1 MKYLLLATIGTV
13 LFFGSYWLLMRRETR
28 FTMVR
33 YYLLGTLLLS
43 LLLPLIHLP
52 LIRQANY
59 DGNDAAETAQLA
71 YSTTPDGMAMTY
83 TSTKGGVSEIKLTQD
98 NNGMRRISLSEGGTT
113 PTILDKVVDILPIIY
128 WIGVAAT
135 MILLTIRL
143 ARLQRRLG
151 RLQYKMQDG
160 VKVSVLN
167 DDTPAYSFGK
177 HIVLGR
183 NGFNPTEMQQLIGHE
198 MVHVRQRHTLDL
210 LLCEVVKVILWFNP
224 FVYLYQRE
232 LKRVHEYQADNAML
246 ATDNGAAYAELFY
259 HQVSG
264 KPYSAI
270 GNTFDYSLVKKR
282 IAMMARRRSRH
293 GGLLPLIVLPVAF
306 MVLMAGCVSRQTLK
320 GFYEVSSIEL
330 KSDNPAEPTLQC
342 NKFMGLESRLFCFH
356 RDGRLHIL
364 SRDTAGNAQL
374 FSYTI
379 DDDGLHLFDSTG
391 NPWLDMKLETLHCDG
406 DSIKLRFVNAD
417 PIEGIV
423 KALKGLPMYRY
434 RIDTVTVST
443 NTKKVGDE
451 LIEINPRIENDTI
464 YPRVEVS
471 YGSEKPDYWNNY
483 NRLLASPSTADYTA
497 VHEYKTHSGE
507 TEREYYKG
515 WDYHNNTIH
524 PDARQFYDTTSRF
537 NPLMEGD
544 RFILEVTLKA
554 INKHYADSLAQ
565 QIEPY
570 SILIY

>member
-1 MKYLLLATIGTV
+1 
-13 LFFGSYWLLMRRETR
+13 
-28 FTMVR
+28 
-33 YYLLGTLLLS
+33 
-43 LLLPLIHLP
+43 
-52 LIRQANY
+52 
-59 DGNDAAETAQLA
+59 
-71 YSTTPDGMAMTY
+71 
-83 TSTKGGVSEIKLTQD
+83 
-98 NNGMRRISLSEGGTT
+98 MRRISLSEGGTT

-128 WIGVAAT
+128 WIGVAVT
-135 MILLTIRL
+135 MTLLTLRL

-177 HIVLGR
+177 HVVLGR
-183 NGFNPTEMQQLIGHE
+183 NGFSPTEMQQLIGHE

-210 LLCEVVKVILWFNP
+210 LLCEAVKVVLWFNP

-232 LKRVHEYQADNAML
+232 LKRVHEYLADNAML
-246 ATDNGAAYAELFY
+246 ATDSGAAYAELFY

-264 KPYSAI
+264 KPYSPI

-293 GGLLPLIVLPVAF
+293 GGLLPLVVLPIAF
-306 MVLMAGCVSRQTLK
+306 VVLLVGCVSRQTLD

-379 DDDGLHLFDSTG
+379 DDSGLHLFDSTG

-434 RIDTVTVST
+434 RIDTVTVS

-451 LIEINPRIENDTI
+451 IIEFNERTENDTI

-483 NRLLASPSTADYTA
+483 NRLLGSTSTADYTA

-507 TEREYYKG
+507 TEREFYKG
-515 WDYHNNTIH
+515 WHFHNNTIH
-524 PDARQFYDTTSRF
+524 PDARHFYDTTSRF

-565 QIEPY
+565 QIEP
-570 SILIY
+570 

>member
-1 MKYLLLATIGTV
+1 MKYLLFCTVGTA
-13 LFFGSYWLLMRRETR
+13 LFFGAYWLLMRRETR
-28 FTMVR
+28 FNMVR
-33 YYLLGTLLLS
+33 FYLLGTLVLS
-43 LLLPLIHLP
+43 LILPLIHLP
-52 LIRQANY
+52 LLRQANY
-59 DGNDAAETAQLA
+59 DGNDAAESAQLV

-83 TSTKGGVSEIKLTQD
+83 SSTKGGVSEIKLTQD
-98 NNGMRRISLSEGGTT
+98 NNGMRRINLSEGGTT
-113 PTILDKVVDILPIIY
+113 STILDKVVDILPIIY
-128 WIGVAAT
+128 WIGVAVT

-143 ARLQRRLG
+143 ARLQRRLV
-151 RLQYKMQDG
+151 RLPYKMQDG

-210 LLCEVVKVILWFNP
+210 LFCEVVKAVLWFNP

-246 ATDNGAAYAELFY
+246 ATDSGAAYAELFY

-293 GGLLPLIVLPVAF
+293 GGLLPLVVLPIAF
-306 MVLMAGCVSRQTLK
+306 VVLLVGCVSRQTLD

-356 RDGRLHIL
+356 RDGRLHML

-391 NPWLDMKLETLHCDG
+391 NPWLDMTLETLHCDG

-423 KALKGLPMYRY
+423 KALKGLPTYRY
-434 RIDTVTVST
+434 RIDTVTVS
-443 NTKKVGDE
+443 NSKKVGDE
-451 LIEINPRIENDTI
+451 IIEFNIRTVTDTI
-464 YPRVEVS
+464 YPQVTVS
-471 YGSEKPDYWNNY
+471 YGSECPVDWSNK
-483 NRLLASPSTADYTA
+483 NRLLGSTTVSDFTA
-497 VHEYKTHSGE
+497 VHEYKTQSGE
-507 TEREYYKG
+507 TEREFYKG
-515 WDYHNNTIH
+515 WHFDNNTIN
-524 PDARQFYDTTSRF
+524 PNARQLYDTTSYY

-565 QIEPY
+565 QIEP
-570 SILIY
+570 

>member
-43 LLLPLIHLP
+43 LLLPFIHLP

-71 YSTTPDGMAMTY
+71 YSNTPDGMAMTY

-113 PTILDKVVDILPIIY
+113 STILDKVVDILPIIY

-135 MILLTIRL
+135 MILLTLRL
-143 ARLQRRLG
+143 ARLQCRLRRLP
-151 RLQYKMQDG
+151 YKMQEG

-177 HIVLGR
+177 HIVLCR

-270 GNTFDYSLVKKR
+270 GNTFDYSLVKNR

-293 GGLLPLIVLPVAF
+293 GGLLPLVVLPIAF
-306 MVLMAGCVSRQTLK
+306 VVLLAGCVSRQTME

-342 NKFMGLESRLFCFH
+342 NKFMGLENRLFCFH
-356 RDGRLHIL
+356 RDGRLHML

-379 DDDGLHLFDSTG
+379 DDNGLHLFDSTG
-391 NPWLDMKLETLHCDG
+391 SPWLDMTLETLHCDG

-434 RIDTVTVST
+434 RIDTVTVS
-443 NTKKVGDE
+443 NSKKVGDE
-451 LIEINPRIENDTI
+451 IIEFNIRTENDTI
-464 YPRVEVS
+464 YPIVEVS
-471 YGSEKPDYWNNY
+471 YGSEYPVDWSNK
-483 NRLLASPSTADYTA
+483 NRLLGSTTTADYTC
-497 VHEYKTHSGE
+497 VHEYKTQSGE
-507 TEREYYKG
+507 AEREFCKG
-515 WDYHNNTIH
+515 WHFDNNSINTN
-524 PDARQFYDTTSRF
+524 ARQLYDTTSYY

-565 QIEPY
+565 QIEP
-570 SILIY
+570 

>member
-13 LFFGSYWLLMRRETR
+13 LFFGFYWLLMRRETR

-71 YSTTPDGMAMTY
+71 YNTTSDGMAMTY
-83 TSTKGGVSEIKLTQD
+83 SNPKSGVSEIKLTQD
-98 NNGMRRISLSEGGTT
+98 NNGMRRISLSEGETT
-113 PTILDKVVDILPIIY
+113 PNILDKVMDILPIIY
-128 WIGVAAT
+128 WIGVATT
-135 MILLTIRL
+135 MIVRL
-143 ARLQRRLG
+143 P
-151 RLQYKMQDG
+151 YKMQDG
-160 VKVSVLN
+160 VKVSLLN

-177 HIVLGR
+177 HVVLGR

-210 LLCEVVKVILWFNP
+210 LLCEVVKAVLWFNP

-246 ATDNGAAYAELFY
+246 ATDSGAAYAELLY

-270 GNTFDYSLVKKR
+270 GNSFDYSLVKKR

-293 GGLLPLIVLPVAF
+293 GGLLPLVVLPIAF
-306 MVLMAGCVSRQTLK
+306 VVLLAGCVSRQTLN

-342 NKFMGLESRLFCFH
+342 NKFMGLENRLFCFH
-356 RDGRLHIL
+356 RDGRLHML

-379 DDDGLHLFDSTG
+379 DDNGLHLFDSTG
-391 NPWLDMKLETLHCDG
+391 NPWLDMTLETLHCDG

-423 KALKGLPMYRY
+423 KALKGLPTYRY
-434 RIDTVTVST
+434 RIDTVTVS
-443 NTKKVGDE
+443 NSKKVGDE
-451 LIEINPRIENDTI
+451 IIEFNIRTVTDTI
-464 YPRVEVS
+464 YPQVTVS
-471 YGSEKPDYWNNY
+471 YGSECPVDWSNK
-483 NRLLASPSTADYTA
+483 NRLLGSTTVSDFTA
-497 VHEYKTHSGE
+497 VHEYKTQSGE
-507 TEREYYKG
+507 TEREFYKG
-515 WDYHNNTIH
+515 WHFDNNTIN
-524 PDARQFYDTTSRF
+524 PNARQLYDTTSYY

-565 QIEPY
+565 QIEP
-570 SILIY
+570 

>member
-43 LLLPLIHLP
+43 LLLPFIHLP

-59 DGNDAAETAQLA
+59 DGNNAEATAQLA

-128 WIGVAAT
+128 WIGVAVT
-135 MILLTIRL
+135 MTLLTLRL
-143 ARLQRRLG
+143 ARLQRRLV
-151 RLQYKMQDG
+151 RLPYKMQDG

-177 HIVLGR
+177 HVVLGR
-183 NGFNPTEMQQLIGHE
+183 NGFSPTEMQQLIGHE

-210 LLCEVVKVILWFNP
+210 LLSEVVKVILWFNP

-232 LKRVHEYQADNAML
+232 LKRVHEYLADNAML
-246 ATDNGAAYAELFY
+246 ATDSGAAYAELFY

-264 KPYSAI
+264 KPYSPI

-293 GGLLPLIVLPVAF
+293 GGLLPLVVLPIAF
-306 MVLMAGCVSRQTLK
+306 VVLLAGCVSRQTME

-342 NKFMGLESRLFCFH
+342 NKFMGLENCLFCFH
-356 RDGRLHIL
+356 RDGRLHML
-364 SRDTAGNAQL
+364 SRDTAGSAQL

-391 NPWLDMKLETLHCDG
+391 NPWLDMTLETLHCDG

-434 RIDTVTVST
+434 RIDTVTVS
-443 NTKKVGDE
+443 NSKKVGDE
-451 LIEINPRIENDTI
+451 IIEFNIRTENDTI
-464 YPRVEVS
+464 YPIVEVS
-471 YGSEKPDYWNNY
+471 YGSEYPVDWSNK
-483 NRLLASPSTADYTA
+483 NRLLGSTTTADYTC
-497 VHEYKTHSGE
+497 VHEYKTQSGE
-507 TEREYYKG
+507 TEREFCKG
-515 WDYHNNTIH
+515 WHFDNNTINTN
-524 PDARQFYDTTSRF
+524 ARQLYDTTSYY

-565 QIEPY
+565 QIEP
-570 SILIY
+570 

>member
-43 LLLPLIHLP
+43 LLIHLP

-59 DGNDAAETAQLA
+59 DGNDAEETAQLA
-71 YSTTPDGMAMTY
+71 YSTTPDGMAITY
-83 TSTKGGVSEIKLTQD
+83 TSTKGGVSEIKLNQD

-113 PTILDKVVDILPIIY
+113 PTVLDKVVDILPIIY

-143 ARLQRRLG
+143 ARLQRRLR
-151 RLQYKMQDG
+151 RLPYKMMDG
-160 VKVSVLN
+160 IKVSILN

-224 FVYLYQRE
+224 FIYLYQRE

-293 GGLLPLIVLPVAF
+293 GGLLPLVVLPIAF
-306 MVLMAGCVSRQTLK
+306 MVLLVGCVSRQTLK

-379 DDDGLHLFDSTG
+379 DDNGLHLFDSTG
-391 NPWLDMKLETLHCDG
+391 NPWLDMTLETLHCDG

-434 RIDTVTVST
+434 RIDTVTVS

-451 LIEINPRIENDTI
+451 IIEFNIRTENDTI

-471 YGSEKPDYWNNY
+471 YGSEKPDYWNDY
-483 NRLLASPSTADYTA
+483 NRLLGSTSTADYTA

-515 WDYHNNTIH
+515 WHFHNNTIH

-565 QIEPY
+565 QIEP
-570 SILIY
+570 

>member
-43 LLLPLIHLP
+43 LLLPLIQLP

-71 YSTTPDGMAMTY
+71 YNTTPDGMAMTY
-83 TSTKGGVSEIKLTQD
+83 SNTKSGVSEIKLTQD
-98 NNGMRRISLSEGGTT
+98 NNGMRRISLSEGETT
-113 PTILDKVVDILPIIY
+113 PNILDKVMDILPIIY
-128 WIGVAAT
+128 WIGVATT

-143 ARLQRRLG
+143 ARLQRRLV
-151 RLQYKMQDG
+151 RLPYKMQDG

-177 HIVLGR
+177 HIVFGR

-198 MVHVRQRHTLDL
+198 MVHVCQRHTLDL
-210 LLCEVVKVILWFNP
+210 LLCEVVKAVLWFNP

-293 GGLLPLIVLPVAF
+293 GGLLPLVVLPIAF
-306 MVLMAGCVSRQTLK
+306 VVLLAGCVSRQTLN

-342 NKFMGLESRLFCFH
+342 NKFMGLENRLFCFH
-356 RDGRLHIL
+356 RDGRLHML
-364 SRDTAGNAQL
+364 SRDTAGSAQL

-391 NPWLDMKLETLHCDG
+391 NPWLDMTLETLHCDG

-417 PIEGIV
+417 PIDGIV
-423 KALKGLPMYRY
+423 KALKGLPTYRY
-434 RIDTVTVST
+434 RIDTVTVS
-443 NTKKVGDE
+443 NSKKVGDE
-451 LIEINPRIENDTI
+451 IIEFNIRTVTDTI
-464 YPRVEVS
+464 YPQVTVS
-471 YGSEKPDYWNNY
+471 YGSECPVDWSNK
-483 NRLLASPSTADYTA
+483 NRLLGSTTVSDFTA
-497 VHEYKTHSGE
+497 VHEYKTQSGE
-507 TEREYYKG
+507 TEREFYKG
-515 WDYHNNTIH
+515 WHFDNNTIN
-524 PDARQFYDTTSRF
+524 PNARQLYDTTSYY

-565 QIEPY
+565 QIEP
-570 SILIY
+570 

>member
-43 LLLPLIHLP
+43 LLLPFIHLP

-59 DGNDAAETAQLA
+59 DGNDAAETAQMT
-71 YSTTPDGMAMTY
+71 YSNTPDGMAMTY
-83 TSTKGGVSEIKLTQD
+83 TSTKGGVSEIRLTHD

-128 WIGVAAT
+128 WIGVAVT
-135 MILLTIRL
+135 MTLLTLRL
-143 ARLQRRLG
+143 ARLQRRFG
-151 RLQYKMQDG
+151 RLQYKMQEG

-293 GGLLPLIVLPVAF
+293 GGLLPLVVLPIAF
-306 MVLMAGCVSRQTLK
+306 VVLLAGCVSRQTLN

-342 NKFMGLESRLFCFH
+342 NKFMGLENRLFCFH
-356 RDGRLHIL
+356 RDGRLHML
-364 SRDTAGNAQL
+364 SRDTAGSAQL

-391 NPWLDMKLETLHCDG
+391 NPWLDMTLETLHCDG

-417 PIEGIV
+417 PIDGIV
-423 KALKGLPMYRY
+423 KALKGLPTYRY
-434 RIDTVTVST
+434 RIDTVTVS
-443 NTKKVGDE
+443 NSKKVGDE
-451 LIEINPRIENDTI
+451 IIEFNIRTVTDTI
-464 YPRVEVS
+464 YPQVTVS
-471 YGSEKPDYWNNY
+471 YGSECPVDWSNK
-483 NRLLASPSTADYTA
+483 NRLLGSTTVSDFTA
-497 VHEYKTHSGE
+497 VHEYKTQSGE
-507 TEREYYKG
+507 TEREFYKG
-515 WDYHNNTIH
+515 WHFDNNTIN
-524 PDARQFYDTTSRF
+524 PNARQLYDTTSYY

-565 QIEPY
+565 QIEP
-570 SILIY
+570 

>member
-43 LLLPLIHLP
+43 LLLPFIHLP

-59 DGNDAAETAQLA
+59 DGNNAEATAQLA

-128 WIGVAAT
+128 WIGVAVT
-135 MILLTIRL
+135 MTLLTLRL

-177 HIVLGR
+177 HVVLGR
-183 NGFNPTEMQQLIGHE
+183 NGFSPTEMQQLIGHE

-210 LLCEVVKVILWFNP
+210 LLSEVVKVILWFNP

-232 LKRVHEYQADNAML
+232 LKRVHEYLADNAML
-246 ATDNGAAYAELFY
+246 ATDSGAAYAELFY

-264 KPYSAI
+264 KPYSPI

-293 GGLLPLIVLPVAF
+293 GGLLPLVVLPIAF
-306 MVLMAGCVSRQTLK
+306 VVLLAGCVSRQTME

-379 DDDGLHLFDSTG
+379 DDSGLHLFDSTG

-434 RIDTVTVST
+434 RIDTVTVS

-451 LIEINPRIENDTI
+451 IIEFNERIENDTI

-471 YGSEKPDYWNNY
+471 YGSEKPDYWNDY
-483 NRLLASPSTADYTA
+483 NRLLGSTSTADYTA

-507 TEREYYKG
+507 TEREFYKG
-515 WDYHNNTIH
+515 WHFHNNTIH
-524 PDARQFYDTTSRF
+524 PDARHFYDTTSRF

-565 QIEPY
+565 QIEP
-570 SILIY
+570 